1 MRLEKNFIILEKLN
15 DVSERVNR
23 EDIASKVEVKIAKP
37 LEQANAKS
45 SFKNM
50 SIEDFHAQF
59 VSTSG
64 LIGTG
69 MRTFFINL
77 DKK

>member
-1 MRLEKNFIILEKLN
+1 MILEKDFIILEKLN

-37 LEQANAKS
+37 LEQENAKS

-50 SIEDFHAQF
+50 NIEDFHAQF
-59 VSTSG
+59 VTTSG
-64 LIGTG
+64 SIGTG
-69 MRTFFINL
+69 MKIFFANL
-77 DKK
+77 DS